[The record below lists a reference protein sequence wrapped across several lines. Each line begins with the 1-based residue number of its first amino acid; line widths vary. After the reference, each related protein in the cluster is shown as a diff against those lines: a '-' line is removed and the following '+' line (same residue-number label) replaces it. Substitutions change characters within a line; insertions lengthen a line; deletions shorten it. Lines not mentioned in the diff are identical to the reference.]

1 MPLQSYGPAPFLG
14 AVGVRVAPNALT
26 EAGRVVHHS
35 DARSESATIERS
47 LVIGDKLYTLSW
59 LGLASS
65 NLDNLGTVGYTA
77 F

>member
-1 MPLQSYGPAPFLG
+1 M
-14 AVGVRVAPNALT
+14 
-26 EAGRVVHHS
+26 HHS